1 MTIATAVDLWGPSA
15 WKFLH
20 AIAHTYP
27 AAPDDQQIA
36 QFTKFF
42 DALPD
47 VIPCPSCGL
56 HARQYFDSHQA
67 ELTQALRS
75 GPRLQRFVHAFHNA
89 VNASRDPPVPPMD
102 FEVVRQ
108 IYTHGHVLGRP
119 RPSTQAEWADPY
131 HNMPPW
137 NQQADVKVPKAL
149 PHGTEG
155 AEPRAEPLLGGLKD
169 EQRYTVIGVVA
180 LALGAFYYYY
190 YHRRHGRPGR
200 AAPAADAAAPPA
212 AAGAR

>member
-1 MTIATAVDLWGPSA
+1 MPIATAVDLWGPSA

-20 AIAHTYP
+20 AISFAYP
-27 AAPDDQQIA
+27 EAPDDLQIA

-56 HARQYFDSHQA
+56 HARQYFDGHQA

-75 GPRLQRFVHAFHNA
+75 GPRLQRFMHAFHNA

-119 RPSTQAEWADPY
+119 RPSTQTEWADPY

-137 NQQADVKVPKAL
+137 NQQAEADVKVTKAL
-149 PHGTEG
+149 PPG
-155 AEPRAEPLLGGLKD
+155 ASAAGVRVRDYSDYSYAAMAVVGLS
-169 EQRYTVIGVVA
+169 
-180 LALGAFYYYY
+180 LAYYY
-190 YHRRHGRPGR
+190 YHYYYRRRARAVPVPVT
-200 AAPAADAAAPPA
+200 AAP
-212 AAGAR
+212 RKQSK

>member
-20 AIAHTYP
+20 AISFAYP
-27 AAPDDQQIA
+27 EAPDDLQIA

-56 HARQYFDSHQA
+56 HARQYFDGHQA

-75 GPRLQRFVHAFHNA
+75 GPRLQRFIHAFHNA

-119 RPSTQAEWADPY
+119 RPSTQTEWADPY

-137 NQQADVKVPKAL
+137 NQQADVKVKA
-149 PHGTEG
+149 PG
-155 AEPRAEPLLGGLKD
+155 AAAETLLGFQVREGGLLGD
-169 EQRYTVIGVVA
+169 YSHAA
-180 LALGAFYYYY
+180 LAMGALSLAFYYYW
-190 YHRRHGRPGR
+190 HRRRVVPVPVTAT
-200 AAPAADAAAPPA
+200 AAEAP
-212 AAGAR
+212 RKQ

>member
-20 AIAHTYP
+20 AISFAYP
-27 AAPDDQQIA
+27 EAPDDLQIA

-56 HARQYFDSHQA
+56 HARQYFDGHQA

-75 GPRLQRFVHAFHNA
+75 GPRLQRFMHAFHNS

-137 NQQADVKVPKAL
+137 NQQADVKVAKAL
-149 PHGTEG
+149 PPG
-155 AEPRAEPLLGGLKD
+155 AAAETLLGLREGRD
-169 EQRYTVIGVVA
+169 YTHAA
-180 LALGAFYYYY
+180 LAVGALSLAFCYYWY
-190 YHRRHGRPGR
+190 RRRVVPVPVT
-200 AAPAADAAAPPA
+200 AAQAEAP
-212 AAGAR
+212 RKQ